1 MYYIKFVITCWLKA
15 KSFTWNFIC
24 TSIHRDE
31 ILYIYK
37 KKTGKY
43 LLTTRNSQELEN
55 PPLPNHGFT
64 SRKLTQKYVCL
75 VLFVILS
82 LLCSQQSMK
91 LKSRQII
98 EYLRFNIVEKL
109 SSFNVKSKIW
119 VSFICCQDSDFKGR
133 NRDSFECVWVWKTTK
148 CTCD

>member
-1 MYYIKFVITCWLKA
+1 MIKSKIVHMEFYLYINTSGWNSIYIK
-15 KSFTWNFIC
+15 
-24 TSIHRDE
+24 
-31 ILYIYK
+31 
-37 KKTGKY
+37 KTKQGKY
-43 LLTTRNSQELEN
+43 LLTTRISKRTTPP

-82 LLCSQQSMK
+82 WLLCSQQSMK